1 MAAGRGDG
9 ICNILVLMRA
19 TRWIIVSLALGIFS
33 VADAQDGQPV
43 CPLSESQQTKAVEAF
58 AKLLPIFGE
67 PRCFN
72 CHGGVSPFNKGRG
85 THPEFGFKV
94 VCKDGSLGPCDRGS
108 PENFEATFGECQ
120 SCHSEITGGEP
131 PRWRL
136 APAPAMQW
144 NLTGTSKEKPGI
156 ELCRQQ
162 KHLFAGDGPRF
173 IRHMRNDD
181 GGVQFIQAAYAG
193 RRALNKEAEDRADI
207 KSVFPDPPR
216 SMTRA
221 QMSERALKWVDAM
234 NGGMPEPEECGC
246 VEMQYALQVQFR
258 GSWRP
263 PTPGGFIGFDWNS
276 LPTLIPLHFQDSGA
290 ISGAGAVPNASSG
303 TIEGPH
309 LECGV
314 AGNQT
319 IGVVVS
325 GNWPA
330 LTSSQAQASGVESDR
345 MQIRFDAS
353 GLANSTQGQCN
364 GFPGSSTQ
372 TGPGV
377 YTFNF
382 SLDPV
387 VGVTQS
393 APWNFPLPGFLG
405 LAQVTLVR
413 TK

>member
-1 MAAGRGDG
+1 
-9 ICNILVLMRA
+9 MRA
-19 TRWIIVSLALGIFS
+19 TRWIIASLALGIFS

-43 CPLSESQQTKAVEAF
+43 CPLSEPQQTKAVEAF

-67 PRCFN
+67 LRCFN
-72 CHGGVSPFNKGRG
+72 CHGGVSPFGKNARG
-85 THPEFGFKV
+85 THPVSGLKV
-94 VCKDGSLGPCDRGS
+94 FCEDGSEGPCNKGS
-108 PENFEATFGECQ
+108 PEDFLRTFKDCKE
-120 SCHSEITGGEP
+120 CHSEITGGDP

-144 NLTGTSKEKPGI
+144 NLPGTSKEKPGI

-162 KHLFAGDGPRF
+162 KTLFAGDGPRF

-193 RRALNKEAEDRADI
+193 MRALNTDGQDVADI

-221 QMSERALKWVDAM
+221 QMSDRAVKWVDAM
-234 NGGMPEPEECGC
+234 NGGMPDPEECGC

-309 LECGV
+309 LECEVG
-314 AGNQT
+314 GNQT

-330 LTSSQAQASGVESDR
+330 LVSSQPSGGESSK
-345 MQIRFDAS
+345 MQIRLDAR

-364 GFPGSSTQ
+364 GFPGGSTQ

-377 YTFNF
+377 YSFNF

>member
-1 MAAGRGDG
+1 
-9 ICNILVLMRA
+9 MRA

-193 RRALNKEAEDRADI
+193 RAPAAAPATGIGKIHELEQQALVAAALHATTTEDSARDTQRLKAAAAPATPLR
-207 KSVFPDPPR
+207 KS
-216 SMTRA
+216 S
-221 QMSERALKWVDAM
+221 
-234 NGGMPEPEECGC
+234 
-246 VEMQYALQVQFR
+246 
-258 GSWRP
+258 
-263 PTPGGFIGFDWNS
+263 
-276 LPTLIPLHFQDSGA
+276 
-290 ISGAGAVPNASSG
+290 
-303 TIEGPH
+303 
-309 LECGV
+309 
-314 AGNQT
+314 
-319 IGVVVS
+319 
-325 GNWPA
+325 
-330 LTSSQAQASGVESDR
+330 
-345 MQIRFDAS
+345 
-353 GLANSTQGQCN
+353 
-364 GFPGSSTQ
+364 
-372 TGPGV
+372 
-377 YTFNF
+377 
-382 SLDPV
+382 
-387 VGVTQS
+387 
-393 APWNFPLPGFLG
+393 
-405 LAQVTLVR
+405 
-413 TK
+413 